1 MFWKKR
7 MARKDNNIEA
17 EYDVPADEVVEETT
31 QPLKPLFKK
40 RDVVEP
46 QQEAQTIVV
55 TENQLILELLKNL
68 NAKVDEILNIAKQ

>member
-1 MFWKKR
+1 MFWKKT
-7 MARKDNNIEA
+7 MARKDKVED
-17 EYDVPADEVVEETT
+17 EYDVPADEVVQENP

-46 QQEAQTIVV
+46 QQETQITIV
-55 TENQLILELLKNL
+55 TENQLIIEMLKNL